1 MIRALALSS
10 CATCLL
16 LSHAAWSKPKVALT
30 QIEGDATGDVRDAV
44 AEAIE
49 GSEISLIASREVNRA
64 VDKLGDLS
72 DLTEKDFKKL
82 ASELEADAIVAGKL
96 DRVGKARTIK
106 FRLFVHR
113 KMAKGFT
120 VSFKDPKSEK
130 FRAALHD
137 KMLDKLGAAGAG
149 AGDAE
154 DARPAKGKAEADD
167 EPVAAAEKKGQK
179 GGKPKKGKKAKAEPA
194 DDAEEAVPAKKGR
207 LARAD
212 DAEDARPTRKKPA
225 EDSEDALPP
234 RKKALADDDAAPR
247 KKAAEPES
255 EDALPPR
262 KARPEAKAD
271 DAGDD
276 ARAAADGDDAPRKA
290 KKRVASADDEAEV
303 EASAAPVAEAA
314 RGAGRAALRLD
325 VGGSVTQRS
334 LKFNTIQFAN
344 APHNLALS
352 PVPGARF
359 AGEIYPLLL
368 NGSHGVLANLGLGFD
383 YDKTFGLHL
392 SAVDSATKMTF
403 DVPVKQSHFGIGLR
417 YRQAFGKTDS
427 GPTLTLGVGYR
438 KSLFSPD
445 RSALTANASVDAD
458 VRRDA
463 PGTNYTMID
472 PGATFRLPVT
482 RMVAFSLGGKFLVVT
497 DAGPIQGPRSYGQA
511 KVYGFQA
518 AAGVDVVLGRH
529 LALQFSGE
537 FTQVGYSFVGGSDL
551 SSGLDGDTSKKE
563 VGGLSDRAIGGAATV
578 AVMY

>member
-10 CATCLL
+10 CAACLL

-82 ASELEADAIVAGKL
+82 ASDLEADAIVAGKL
-96 DRVGKARTIK
+96 DKVGRAKTIK

-154 DARPAKGKAEADD
+154 DAKPARPKAEADD
-167 EPVAAAEKKGQK
+167 EPVAATDKKAQK
-179 GGKPKKGKKAKAEPA
+179 GGKGKKGKKAKAEPA
-194 DDAEEAVPAKKGR
+194 DDAEDAVPAKKGH
-207 LARAD
+207 LAKAD
-212 DAEDARPTRKKPA
+212 DAEDARPTKKKPA
-225 EDSEDALPP
+225 EDSDDALPP
-234 RKKALADDDAAPR
+234 RKKALAADDAPPR

-255 EDALPPR
+255 EDSLPPR
-262 KARPEAKAD
+262 KPKAD
-271 DAGDD
+271 GTGDD
-276 ARAAADGDDAPRKA
+276 AKAAADDDDAPRKA
-290 KKRVASADDEAEV
+290 KKRVASADDDAEV
-303 EASAAPVAEAA
+303 EASAAPAAEPA
-314 RGAGRAALRLD
+314 RGASRAALRLD

-344 APHNLALS
+344 APHNLSLS

-359 AGEIYPLLL
+359 EGELYPLLL

-392 SAVDSATKMTF
+392 SAVDSANQMTF

-445 RSALTANASVDAD
+445 RSALTADAAVDAD

-472 PGATFRLPVT
+472 PGATFRLSVT
-482 RMVAFSLGGKFLVVT
+482 PMVAFSLGGKFLVVT
-497 DAGPIQGPRSYGQA
+497 DAGPIQGQRSYGQA

-518 AAGVDVVLGRH
+518 VAGVDVVLGRH

-537 FTQVGYSFVGGSDL
+537 LTQVGYSFVGGSDL